1 MKIMNR
7 KRLAVVLSIAFASI
21 GHQAVASDFI
31 TPFDNVPANHWSY
44 SELNKLLENGVID
57 SSEGYKEND
66 MDRYHIAVLVT
77 KALSKY
83 DSASEDDKKS
93 IDRLLVEYNEDLNA
107 IGVRRKLANDSQSQ
121 TSKERK
127 EPVIQIVQPSSE
139 MQTTAA
145 TALQVDAKKVQPKEP
160 KVQIGTVPF
169 TEHDKLKLDH
179 LPNFGAIIKSY
190 YSNIDRET
198 GKYNDLYQDVRM
210 SLYGDITDNWGYHFE
225 FLYKPN
231 EGPLNGAY
239 NDFRTTLD
247 TAPGI
252 ASNGAALIG
261 NDVFDTGTTAV
272 LGYQWIGVRND
283 NWVYNNGLK
292 GISLFNK
299 FGELNLAAQYGVLDL
314 VYNHGFS
321 YHNDALV
328 FSAFGNL
335 GETYIGGVT
344 WHINDKTNNYMY
356 HINELQIKQPIVDD
370 WLINLTGA
378 KSNDD
383 NQDKL
388 YSIKISKGFMD
399 SKQPGSYHIYT
410 DYHYVGAGATLGPD
424 GDRGISNAVGLK
436 GVRFGVDYALFKGVQ
451 MRTSYMPWDKQ
462 ISDGSDAS
470 VFNFAVYVE
479 I

>member
-1 MKIMNR
+1 MIKIINKNR
-7 KRLAVVLSIAFASI
+7 IAVFLSITLATVGHDALASN
-21 GHQAVASDFI
+21 FI
-31 TPFDNVPANHWSY
+31 TPFDSVPANHWSY
-44 SELNKLLENGVID
+44 SELNKLLKDGVID
-57 SSEGYKEND
+57 SDENYAENN
-66 MDRYHIAVLVT
+66 MDRYHMAVLVA

-83 DSASEDDKKS
+83 DAATAADKAS
-93 IDRLLVEYNEDLNA
+93 IDRLLIEYSEDLKA
-107 IGVRRKLANDSQSQ
+107 IGVRRKQATTSSTNTITAQSSQ
-121 TSKERK
+121 
-127 EPVIQIVQPSSE
+127 PAAE

-145 TALQVDAKKVQPKEP
+145 TNLQVDNKDAQSKQHPIQV
-160 KVQIGTVPF
+160 GTVPF

-190 YSNIDRET
+190 YDNVDRGT
-198 GKYNDLYQDVRM
+198 GKHSHLYQDVRM
-210 SLYGDITDNWGYHFE
+210 SLYGDINDQWGYHFE
-225 FLYKPN
+225 FLYRPN

-239 NDFRTTLD
+239 NDFRSTLD
-247 TAPGI
+247 TAPGMS
-252 ASNGAALIG
+252 SNGAALIG
-261 NDVFDTGTTAV
+261 QNVFDTGTTAV

-292 GISLFNK
+292 GISLFNQLGK
-299 FGELNLAAQYGVLDL
+299 VNVAAQYGVLDL

-328 FSAFGNL
+328 FSAFGDIGN
-335 GETYIGGVT
+335 TYVGGVS

-370 WLINLTGA
+370 WLLNLTGA

-383 NQDKL
+383 TQDKL

-399 SKQPGSYHIYT
+399 SKEKGSYHIYT
-410 DYHYVGAGATLGPD
+410 DYHYVGTNATLGPD

-436 GVRFGVDYALFKGVQ
+436 GVRFGLDYAVFKGVQ

-462 ISDGSDAS
+462 ISDNSHAS
-470 VFNFAVYVE
+470 VFNWAVYVE